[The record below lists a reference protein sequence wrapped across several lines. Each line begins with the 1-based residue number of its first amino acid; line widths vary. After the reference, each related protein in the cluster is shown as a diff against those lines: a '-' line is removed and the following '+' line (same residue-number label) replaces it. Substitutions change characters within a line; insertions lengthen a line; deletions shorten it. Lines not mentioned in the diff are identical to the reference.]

1 MLGLSEEVLAD
12 ELGGA
17 RDLSNSRESSVDS
30 GDLSSDG
37 ALVIGGALVGDV

>member
-17 RDLSNSRESSVDS
+17 RDLGNSRESSVDR

-37 ALVIGGALVGDV
+37 ALVIGGAWVVDV